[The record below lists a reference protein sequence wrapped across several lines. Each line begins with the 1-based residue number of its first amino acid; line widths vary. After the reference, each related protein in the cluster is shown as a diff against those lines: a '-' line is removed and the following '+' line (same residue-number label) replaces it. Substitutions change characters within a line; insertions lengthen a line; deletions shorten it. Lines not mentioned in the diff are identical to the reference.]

1 MIQGSSQIDRSVHPF
16 VVLLTG
22 WPGKVAGGQMDP
34 QADWYIRVSTQP
46 SEKTCKTL
54 QGIWCAWGCIW
65 GMTDDGYCFMVIE
78 YGLGFSNFKD
88 LA

>member
-1 MIQGSSQIDRSVHPF
+1 
-16 VVLLTG
+16 
-22 WPGKVAGGQMDP
+22 MDP
-34 QADWYIRVSTQP
+34 QADWYIHVSAQS
-46 SEKTCKTL
+46 SEKTTKTRL
-54 QGIWCAWGCIW
+54 HPTPENWKEKARVWQFARYLVCLGVCL